1 MELKL
6 ADTYKGGNNS
16 LKLNPYSLN
25 QALKE
30 PFWLKSN
37 ETMLIDSFT

>member
-30 PFWLKSN
+30 PFWLKED